1 MKFLV
6 MGAYGLLGS
15 RLCPALE
22 VAGHRVVKQSRW
34 REAEFSVEPTDLA
47 SVEKLISTTA
57 PDAVINLNALTDVDG
72 CEDNPAEAYRAN
84 VRSAEVLATLLQ
96 GTSIYLIHLS
106 TDQVYSGKGPHQ
118 EHQVLPC
125 NVYGLSKYAGELA
138 CQAMRAS
145 VLRTNFVGHSIVAGR
160 LGFTDWLYRAFSED
174 QKITLFEDV
183 WFSPLHIDQLASAL
197 EWVGRK
203 QPEGIFNLGAREGVS
218 KAGFALKFAERLGLD
233 TSSAEL
239 GKLAEKPLRAP
250 RPLDMQLEVNEF
262 ERLRG
267 TALPDIDLVINAAVA
282 DYS

>member
-1 MKFLV
+1 MRFLV

-22 VAGHRVVKQSRW
+22 LVGHVVFRQGR
-34 REAEFSVEPTDLA
+34 RPEADWTADPTELA
-47 SVEKLISTTA
+47 CIEKLISNTN
-57 PDAVINLNALTDVDG
+57 PDVIINLNALTNVDA
-72 CEDNPAEAYRAN
+72 CEDNPAGAYSAN
-84 VRSAEVLATLLQ
+84 VKPVEVFAELLKD
-96 GTSIYLIHLS
+96 TSIYFVHIS
-106 TDQVYSGKGPHQ
+106 TDQVYSGKGPHR
-118 EHQVLPC
+118 EFHALPC
-125 NVYGLSKYAGELA
+125 NVYALSKYAGELA
-138 CQAMRAS
+138 CQSIRAS
-145 VLRTNFVGHSIVAGR
+145 VLRTNFVGRSVAAGR
-160 LGFTDWLYRAFSED
+160 LGFTDWLYRAFSEH

-203 QPEGIFNLGAREGVS
+203 KPEGIFNLGARDGIS

-233 TSSAEL
+233 TSLAGL
-239 GKLAEKPLRAP
+239 GKLAEKQLRAP
-250 RPLDMQLEVNEF
+250 RPLDMQLEVEEF